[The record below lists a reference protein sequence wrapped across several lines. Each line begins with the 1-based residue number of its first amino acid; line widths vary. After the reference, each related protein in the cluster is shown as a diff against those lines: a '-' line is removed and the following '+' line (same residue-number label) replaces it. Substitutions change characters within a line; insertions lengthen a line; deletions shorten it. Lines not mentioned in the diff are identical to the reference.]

1 MSRKS
6 KTQQSEKAQDSAGR
20 STVPGRPF
28 VKGDPRRYKGPPVKM
43 KAFFELRKLAQAIAE
58 EPVLYKNQL
67 MVRAEQI
74 LRQMSESSDR
84 RDQARFIEI
93 AYGKVEDRVLTS
105 NFDVESLLEKI
116 DLEKLTQEQLDQL
129 ASGKN
134 IIEVLLVDY
143 IK

>member
-1 MSRKS
+1 M
-6 KTQQSEKAQDSAGR
+6 
-20 STVPGRPF
+20 
-28 VKGDPRRYKGPPVKM
+28 KGDPRRYKGPPVKM